1 MKNKFS
7 LILNLSVL
15 ALGIAFV
22 ALWAKGMGVF
32 DLVSIVVGILFVLFS
47 SWSLVTT
54 FVASRNQKEAASPD
68 SGSMVVSLI
77 PALGGLALGI
87 AMVAASGFFVKIL
100 SYLFATLLIIG
111 AIFKFWEIVS
121 ARKKVNYPVWV
132 YILPS
137 LLMVCGIV
145 LFAVGIQIVQQWL
158 ALIVGIAFIAYSV
171 NSMLEYGI
179 YKKQRRNQKDSNVA
193 DAEFEDLPE
202 SKE

>member
-32 DLVSIVVGILFVLFS
+32 DLVSIVVGILFILFS

-54 FVASRNQKEAASPD
+54 FVASRNQKETAAPD
-68 SGSMVVSLI
+68 SGSMVVSLV

-193 DAEFEDLPE
+193 DVEFEDLPE